1 MDQGGDP
8 QARPS
13 WIGDDRAA
21 PLFPRRPRQPRRRRR
36 PRARGRRRRRRAS
49 AGRRRG
55 LHGVFARSAL
65 CQRQGRSDR
74 LLLGRASHLSRR
86 LFARRHRRGG
96 GLLGRQRHRRRPQAA
111 QRQAPAGAHRSHGE
125 AALSAARPV
134 RQRRRKS
141 QPRPG
146 EPHRSRAQKARQ
158 DLRVLSLRR
167 RRTRLFQR
175 RAAGL
180 SPGAGARRLEQGVYL
195 LPQTSRHGGRGARGL
210 RCEEIIHVLLHRR
223 EGQALGQ
230 RQGAERLDADRH
242 RQRLLRSSLPC
253 AARSCA
259 RHRLHQR
266 SGRRSRAR
274 HGGIERG
281 LRARAG
287 YQDPRR
293 LGQRRGRARQGG
305 APRRGAGPG
314 GVRVRREVPDNRGG
328 TTMTVMARTRF
339 DVVPLSK
346 HIGAEIRGLD
356 LREKPDDETV
366 AAIYQAWLDHLVIVF
381 PGQKLSQE
389 NLIRATGYFGELG
402 ELSRPPKYFPK
413 GYSSLL
419 PGIMLISNIRENGE
433 PIGALPDGEM
443 MFHHDMIHAEV
454 PSKATLLYSVEIPST
469 GGNTLFASG
478 YAAYDTLDPA
488 LRDQLEGHKAMH
500 HYNYGSTQKGDSR
513 GTVAFAECTHPVFRT
528 HEDTGR
534 KAVYVNR
541 LMTTGIIDM
550 PPAESEPLL
559 NAVFDHA
566 EKREFV

>member
-1 MDQGGDP
+1 MPFSTPRGPPIDRNRRSTGGT
-8 QARPS
+8 RCLHS
-13 WIGDDRAA
+13 STVIS
-21 PLFPRRPRQPRRRRR
+21 PRRPRP
-36 PRARGRRRRRRAS
+36 
-49 AGRRRG
+49 
-55 LHGVFARSAL
+55 
-65 CQRQGRSDR
+65 
-74 LLLGRASHLSRR
+74 
-86 LFARRHRRGG
+86 
-96 GLLGRQRHRRRPQAA
+96 
-111 QRQAPAGAHRSHGE
+111 
-125 AALSAARPV
+125 ARP
-134 RQRRRKS
+134 
-141 QPRPG
+141 
-146 EPHRSRAQKARQ
+146 
-158 DLRVLSLRR
+158 DI
-167 RRTRLFQR
+167 
-175 RAAGL
+175 
-180 SPGAGARRLEQGVYL
+180 
-195 LPQTSRHGGRGARGL
+195 RGDH
-210 RCEEIIHVLLHRR
+210 HVLLHRR

-266 SGRRSRAR
+266 SGRRARAR
-274 HGGIERG
+274 RGGIERSVC
-281 LRARAG
+281 ARAG
-287 YQDPRR
+287 CEDPRR
-293 LGQRRGRARQGG
+293 LGQRRDRARQGG
-305 APRRGAGPG
+305 APRRGAGSAG
-314 GVRVRREVPDNRGG
+314 MRVRREAPDERGG
-328 TTMTVMARTRF
+328 TTMTVMTRTRL

-366 AAIYQAWLDHLVIVF
+366 RAIYQAWLDHLVIVF
-381 PGQKLSQE
+381 PGQQLSQE
-389 NLIRATGYFGELG
+389 DLIRGTGYFGELG

-443 MFHHDMIHAEV
+443 MFHHDMTHAEV

-488 LRDQLEGHKAMH
+488 IRDRLEGRKAMH
-500 HYNYGSTQKGDSR
+500 HYNYGSTQRGDSR

-541 LMTTGIIDM
+541 LMTVGILDM
-550 PPAESEPLL
+550 PSAESELLL
-559 NAVFDHA
+559 NAVFDHS
-566 EKREFV
+566 EKRDFVYEHVWRVGDLLLWDNRCSTHARTDFPSSERRLMLRTTVKGAVRPY